1 MNNLDINSALK
12 KLFALHSF
20 GVKLGLESIKS
31 FLSFLGNPQLKLKTI
46 HIAGSNGKGST
57 AAFITSI
64 LMEAGYKVGLYT
76 SPHFIRY
83 NERIL
88 INDKQI
94 DDNVVAEFIT
104 HCWEY
109 IIKNQLTFFE
119 VTTALA
125 FQYFNDMEV
134 DYAVI
139 ETGLGGRL
147 DATNVINPLGI
158 VITSISLEH
167 TNILGNNISSI
178 AFEKASIIKQG
189 KKVFTAKLAPE
200 AKTVV
205 ARKSK
210 EENCQLF
217 RLEKYINEKDDVL
230 ELYEEGIHLN
240 ESNVPLKGLYQRYNA
255 ALAVLVVTKLEI
267 CEKKTTLVN
276 GIINVVKNTGIQGRY
291 EYLQKDPTLI
301 LDSAHNVAGI
311 TEFISEFKR
320 ESKNYKK
327 KIVLFGVLKDKAV
340 DQMLNELNKSFDEIH
355 LTQIDNE
362 RTAKIEDLKKI
373 CKKQN
378 ITVYV
383 ETDAVKYIKHFLTG
397 DKENCLVVIGSMY
410 LIGKVKICM
419 Q

>member
-1 MNNLDINSALK
+1 MEIDSALK
-12 KLFALHSF
+12 KLFALRSF
-20 GVKLGLESIKS
+20 GVKLGLDNIKD
-31 FLSFLGNPQLKLKTI
+31 FLFFLGNPQLKLKTI

-64 LMEAGYKVGLYT
+64 LMEAGFKVGLYT
-76 SPHFIRY
+76 SPHFVRY

-104 HCWEY
+104 HSWEY

-134 DYAVI
+134 DYAII

-147 DATNVINPLGI
+147 DATNVINPLGV

-189 KKVFTAKLAPE
+189 KKVFAAKLEPE
-200 AKTVV
+200 AITVV
-205 ARKSK
+205 THKSN

-217 RLEKYINEKDDVL
+217 RLEEYINEKGDSL
-230 ELYEEGIHLN
+230 ELSEEDIYLD
-240 ESNVPLKGLYQRYNA
+240 ESNVPLKGQYQIHNA
-255 ALAVLVVTKLEI
+255 ALAVLVVTKLRI
-267 CEKKTTLVN
+267 CEKKLTLLN
-276 GIINVVKNTGIQGRY
+276 GIINVVKNTRIQGRY
-291 EYLQKDPTLI
+291 EYLQKNPTLI
-301 LDSAHNVAGI
+301 LDSAHNIAGI
-311 TEFISEFKR
+311 TEFLSEFKR
-320 ESKNYKK
+320 ESKSYKK

-340 DQMLNELNKSFDEIH
+340 NKMLTELNKSFDEIH
-355 LTQIDNE
+355 LTKIDNE
-362 RTAKIEDLKKI
+362 RAAKIEDLKII
-373 CKKQN
+373 CENQN

-397 DKENCLVVIGSMY
+397 EKENCLVVIGSMY
-410 LIGKVKICM
+410 LLGEVKICM

>member
-1 MNNLDINSALK
+1 MDINSALK
-12 KLFALHSF
+12 KLFALHSL
-20 GVKLGLESIKS
+20 GIKLGLESIKS

-57 AAFITSI
+57 AAFISSI
-64 LMEAGYKVGLYT
+64 LIEDGYKVGLYT

-88 INDKQI
+88 INEKQI
-94 DDNVVAEFIT
+94 DDNVVAEFIS
-104 HCWEY
+104 HYWEY

-119 VTTALA
+119 VTTAFA

-147 DATNVINPLGI
+147 DATNVINPIGV

-178 AFEKASIIKQG
+178 AFEKASIIKQK

-205 ARKSK
+205 ASK
-210 EENCQLF
+210 CKKENCQLF
-217 RLEKYINEKDDVL
+217 RLEEYINEKDDVL
-230 ELYEEGIHLN
+230 ELYEENIHLN

-255 ALAVLVVTKLEI
+255 ALAVLVVTKLKI
-267 CEKKTTLVN
+267 CEKKSPLVN

-291 EYLQKDPTLI
+291 EYFQKNPALI
-301 LDSAHNVAGI
+301 LDSAHNIAGI
-311 TEFISEFKR
+311 TEFISEFNR

-327 KIVLFGVLKDKAV
+327 KIVLFGVMKDKAV
-340 DQMLNELNKSFDEIH
+340 DQMLSELNKSFDEIH
-355 LTQIDNE
+355 LIQIDNE
-362 RTAKIEDLKKI
+362 RAAKIEDLKEICIKQKI
-373 CKKQN
+373 T
-378 ITVYV
+378 IYV
-383 ETDAVKYIKHFLTG
+383 ETDAVKYIEHFLTG

>member
-57 AAFITSI
+57 AAFISSI
-64 LMEAGYKVGLYT
+64 LMEDGYKIGLYT

-147 DATNVINPLGI
+147 DATNVINPLGV

-205 ARKSK
+205 ACKSK

-217 RLEKYINEKDDVL
+217 RLEEYINEKDDVL
-230 ELYEEGIHLN
+230 ELYEEDIHLN

-373 CKKQN
+373 CNKQN